1 MPVIIKVN
9 MTAKEI
15 TTVENPD
22 YKLLGGRALRAG
34 GHHHQ
39 EREMGDD
46 GLHDQ

>member
-22 YKLLGGRALRAG
+22 YKLLVGVPREQVGIIIRNGRW
-34 GHHHQ
+34 
-39 EREMGDD
+39 ETMD
-46 GLHDQ
+46 